1 MMAPGDPDLELV
13 RSAQGGDER
22 AFDALMTRHR
32 QTIFALARRS
42 VGDEAA
48 AHDVT
53 QEVFVRAWF
62 ALPRFKPD
70 AKFSTW
76 LHRIA
81 INLCR
86 DLARSAERHRAAVTT
101 SLDGDGREHASLL
114 PSPADEAQDRECAGL
129 LEQGIAA
136 LPVKLREAFVLAV
149 MEQHPHEHCAQIL
162 DTTAKAVENRVRR
175 ARRLLEQ
182 WLGDA

>member
-1 MMAPGDPDLELV
+1 MTASGDPDLELV
-13 RSAQGGDER
+13 TAAQGGDEG
-22 AFDALMTRHR
+22 AFDTLMTRHR
-32 QTIFALARRS
+32 QAIFGLARRS
-42 VGDEAA
+42 VGDDAA
-48 AHDVT
+48 AQDVA

-86 DLARSAERHRAAVTT
+86 DLARSAGRHKAAVTT
-101 SLDGDGREHASLL
+101 SLDCEEREHAS
-114 PSPADEAQDRECAGL
+114 SSHTPAEAAQEREELGL
-129 LEQGIAA
+129 LAQGIAA

-149 MEQHPHEHCAQIL
+149 MEQHPHEECAQIL

-182 WLGDA
+182 WLSVG